1 VSPFVADF
9 YEVPRDR
16 LEALR
21 SATLATLRRPV
32 PRYESEH
39 FYLAAVLGVVGD
51 TPLPNGGEM
60 LGDGSRE
67 YGDLL
72 LELVERRGGGW
83 EIVEPSPE
91 RIAALDPAGFDAD
104 RLRAHYAGE
113 VDYYPDEDDDGD
125 DEPGVLGALFDWL
138 VPDRPEASPAD
149 AGEHMLR
156 DIALLRMALTKIPPD
171 SILLIH
177 MP

>member
-16 LEALR
+16 LEGLP
-21 SATLATLRRPV
+21 SATLASMRRPV
-32 PRYESEH
+32 PRWESEH

-51 TPLPNGGEM
+51 TPLPSGGEM
-60 LGDGSRE
+60 LGGGSRE
-67 YGDLL
+67 YVEVLR
-72 LELVERRGGGW
+72 ELVERRGGGW

-91 RIAALDPAGFDAD
+91 RIAALDPAAFDAD

-113 VDYYPDEDDDGD
+113 VDYYPDQDNDGD
-125 DEPGVLGALFDWL
+125 HEPGVLGALFDRL
-138 VPDRPEASPAD
+138 VAHGSEAYPAD
-149 AGEHMLR
+149 AGDHMLR
-156 DIALLRMALTKIPPD
+156 DISLLRMALTKIRPD